1 MRNIMQEV
9 EAMMMAEAIRLSLVD
24 SGEAEESDEESED
37 EDDPISQAFGADSG
51 PDNNNTPD
59 NDAQQHAPTP

>member
-1 MRNIMQEV
+1 MQEV
-9 EAMMMAEAIRLSLVD
+9 EAMMMAEAIRLSLID

-51 PDNNNTPD
+51 PDGNNTPD
-59 NDAQQHAPTP
+59 TNAQHAPTP